1 MQSHLASLPKPA
13 RLVPHWAPPA
23 ILLADLPGNLT
34 AFDDGTTVKAAN
46 VAMSPRR
53 TVPLGTDPT
62 RNEFSWK
69 TGELVYRY
77 QMLPGNVTRLCQSR
91 SMLTVV
97 KSPPLA
103 LCIESCLWYLRF
115 GKTCSNAGRFQ
126 LPCVGKSYKNDATFI
141 YIESCFVL
149 FRCLSTSPFDQPEKS
164 GRSSQPLAIPR
175 ARLSLPHLHQSLTSL
190 ANVNGKQQLETT

>member
-1 MQSHLASLPKPA
+1 
-13 RLVPHWAPPA
+13 
-23 ILLADLPGNLT
+23 
-34 AFDDGTTVKAAN
+34 
-46 VAMSPRR
+46 MSPCRLAGR
-53 TVPLGTDPT
+53 YLWVLIQLETNSPGKQESHI
-62 RNEFSWK
+62 N
-69 TGELVYRY
+69 RY
-77 QMLPGNVTRLCQSR
+77 QMLPGNAPRLCQSR

-115 GKTCSNAGRFQ
+115 GKTCSDAGRFQ
-126 LPCVGKSYKNDATFI
+126 LPCVGKSYKNDATFV

-149 FRCLSTSPFDQPEKS
+149 FRCLSTSPFDKPEKS

-190 ANVNGKQQLETT
+190 AIGNRQTATRNDMKRQKVTKTPPASSLATALGALAAGVAFQSTFLQ